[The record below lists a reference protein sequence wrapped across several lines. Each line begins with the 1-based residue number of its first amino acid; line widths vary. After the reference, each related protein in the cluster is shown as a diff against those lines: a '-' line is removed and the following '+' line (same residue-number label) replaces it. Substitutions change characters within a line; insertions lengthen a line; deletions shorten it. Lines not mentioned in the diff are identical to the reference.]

1 MAIFKIKIESTQHGA
16 ISAHHNDSSTGDMA
30 WCHPGEDVFLRWQP
44 SAGWGLK
51 EAHYED
57 QDGNVVQIEGGVFTM
72 PASDIVIGGTFKR
85 FTVEDWTTGA
95 GTDMYDGKILGMDGK
110 GNLVPVAM
118 PVVSVVIPVQSDM
131 QAGSEIPIRNIV
143 VAGAKDLNDAL
154 TLVNQGMAPVFFSV
168 CVTDSNNVIAS
179 ASCSTVMESGG
190 RTLFI
195 GTFGTKSSQI
205 SSVHFDFQL
214 SFQGRIGEIDLSGD
228 GRIDEFYYDEV

>member
-1 MAIFKIKIESTQHGA
+1 MSIFKIKIESIAHG
-16 ISAHHNDSSTGDMA
+16 SLSVRHNGKDA
-30 WCHPGEDVFLRWQP
+30 AYCEAGETVNLRWQP
-44 SAGWGLK
+44 SAGWGLQ

-85 FTVEDWTTGA
+85 FTVEDWTTGTDYDSNA
-95 GTDMYDGKILGMDGK
+95 GKALGMDEH

-131 QAGSEIPIRNIV
+131 QAGSKIPIRNIV
-143 VAGAKDLNDAL
+143 VAGAKDLNEAL
-154 TLVNQGMAPVFFSV
+154 TLVAQGMAPVFFLV
-168 CVTDSNNVIAS
+168 CFTDSNNVIAS
-179 ASCSTVMESGG
+179 ASCATATESGG

-205 SSVHFDFQL
+205 SSLYVDFQL
-214 SFQGRIGEIDLSGD
+214 SFQGLIGEIDLSGL
-228 GRIDEFYYDEV
+228 GRIDEFHYDEA